1 MEVKNHPQPHSGKDK
16 VEETDG
22 KVFSSSA
29 FTPIEPSKESPS
41 FFPQPQVLSPS
52 PFLPTSSPGWY
63 STLFSSFYRTAMEQN
78 NKLEQD
84 REDEKENEETEGKG
98 YKI

>member
-16 VEETDG
+16 VDETVG
-22 KVFSSSA
+22 KVFSRSA
-29 FTPIEPSKESPS
+29 FTPIEPSAESPS
-41 FFPQPQVLSPS
+41 FLPQPQVLSP
-52 PFLPTSSPGWY
+52 PHFLPTSSPGWY
-63 STLFSSFYRTAMEQN
+63 STLFSSFYRTAIEQN

-84 REDEKENEETEGKG
+84 RQDEKENEESEGKG